1 MASLSTPL
9 HRFLPRQGL
18 RLMTMCSHIPGN
30 GDIYDDVHTSLNL
43 ISNQFPARSLGSRLA
58 VIGHDWVPYSWSN
71 SKLIFLILNNEK
83 PWAPWRRKTEKLIDQ
98 LSLSFFK
105 AAPHVQTRAEQ
116 KGIMATMRWYLI
128 SWHYPH
134 YVRITQTSPDQT
146 QIWEI
151 RGSCPGHVTTGCKLP
166 RYHQLS
172 QSFLQLFYPRL
183 ESIYLFCSGSE
194 TINWRARVD
203 IAKWFSGSQISSET
217 GSSRRMEPNEIET
230 S

>member
-1 MASLSTPL
+1 MIIKADRWPL
-9 HRFLPRQGL
+9 YQRPYTDFLPDKVSAWWPCVHIFLG
-18 RLMTMCSHIPGN
+18 MGIFTMMFTLH
-30 GDIYDDVHTSLNL
+30 LNPQS
-43 ISNQFPARSLGSRLA
+43 ISSSQPWSPP
-58 VIGHDWVPYSWSN
+58 GHDWVPAYSWSN

-105 AAPHVQTRAEQ
+105 AAPYVQ
-116 KGIMATMRWYLI
+116 GIMATLRWYLI

-146 QIWEI
+146 QIWGI
-151 RGSCPGHVTTGCKLP
+151 RGSCPSRHTRLQAAT
-166 RYHQLS
+166 LS
-172 QSFLQLFYPRL
+172 QSFLRLFYPRL